1 MKMEPQVV
9 VITRSPVS
17 RAASL
22 LREAGYL
29 VSKRSPELAG
39 DHPGAEALVVDLRLF
54 ELIQW
59 LDKHRQDERV
69 LIITPNTI
77 VIKGVTARTVHAA
90 AIEDDLTSAVDRIVA
105 DQRIAA
111 HRAVKVLRLP
121 GTTKEEEPPY
131 NPLTSL
137 FGAMA
142 R

>member
-29 VSKRSPELAG
+29 VSKVPPELAG
-39 DHPGAEALVVDLRLF
+39 NHAEAEALVVDLRLF

-59 LDKHRQDERV
+59 LDELHDDDRI
-69 LIITPNTI
+69 LIIAPNMT
-77 VIKGVTARTVHAA
+77 VIKGLTARTVQAA

-121 GTTKEEEPPY
+121 ATTRADEPPY
-131 NPLTSL
+131 SPLTSF

>member
-17 RAASL
+17 RASSL

-29 VSKRSPELAG
+29 VSKSSPERSDLPAE
-39 DHPGAEALVVDLRLF
+39 AEALIVDLRLF
-54 ELIQW
+54 DLIQW
-59 LDKHRQDERV
+59 LEQHQNDARTVIIAPVATV
-69 LIITPNTI
+69 L
-77 VIKGVTARTVHAA
+77 KGVTVRTVHAG
-90 AIEDDLTSAVDRIVA
+90 AIEDDLVSAVDRIVA

-111 HRAVKVLRLP
+111 HRQLKVLRLP
-121 GTTKEEEPPY
+121 ATTRAEEAPY
-131 NPLTSL
+131 SPLTSF

>member
-1 MKMEPQVV
+1 MQMEPQVV

-29 VSKRSPELAG
+29 VSKLSPELAG
-39 DHPGAEALVVDLRLF
+39 GPIEAEAVIVDLRLF
-54 ELIQW
+54 DLNQW
-59 LDKHRQDERV
+59 LDQHRSDERI
-69 LIITPNTI
+69 LIIAPNTT
-77 VIKGVTARTVHAA
+77 VLKGATARTVQAS

-111 HRAVKVLRLP
+111 HRQVKVIRLP
-121 GTTKEEEPPY
+121 ATTKAEEAPY
-131 NPLTSL
+131 SPLTSF

>member
-17 RAASL
+17 RTSSL

-29 VSKRSPELAG
+29 VSKLSPEQAVL
-39 DHPGAEALVVDLRLF
+39 PVEAEALIVDLRLF
-54 ELIQW
+54 DLIQW
-59 LDKHRQDERV
+59 LERHNGDARI
-69 LIITPNTI
+69 LIIAPAAT
-77 VIKGVTARTVHAA
+77 VLKGVTARTVHAG
-90 AIEDDLTSAVDRIVA
+90 AIEDDLVSAVDRIVA

-111 HRAVKVLRLP
+111 HRQLKVLRLP
-121 GTTKEEEPPY
+121 ATTRADEAPY
-131 NPLTSL
+131 SPLTSF

>member
-17 RAASL
+17 RASSL

-29 VSKRSPELAG
+29 VSKSSPELSDPPAE
-39 DHPGAEALVVDLRLF
+39 AEALIVDLRLF
-54 ELIQW
+54 DLIQW
-59 LDKHRQDERV
+59 LEQHQNDART
-69 LIITPNTI
+69 LIIAPAAT
-77 VIKGVTARTVHAA
+77 VLKGVTARTVHAG
-90 AIEDDLTSAVDRIVA
+90 AIEDDLVSAVDRIVA

-111 HRAVKVLRLP
+111 HRQLKVLRLP
-121 GTTKEEEPPY
+121 ATTRAEEVPY
-131 NPLTSL
+131 SPLTSF

>member
-29 VSKRSPELAG
+29 VTKLSPEMAG
-39 DHPGAEALVVDLRLF
+39 GHPDAEALIVDLRLF
-54 ELIQW
+54 DLIQW
-59 LDKHRQDERV
+59 LDQHDNDDRI
-69 LIITPNTI
+69 LIVAPTAT
-77 VIKGVTARTVHAA
+77 VMKGVTARTVHAS
-90 AIEDDLTSAVDRIVA
+90 AIEDDFVSAVDRLVA

-111 HRAVKVLRLP
+111 HRELKMLRLSP
-121 GTTKEEEPPY
+121 AISASE
-131 NPLTSL
+131 TSYSPFTSF

>member
-29 VSKRSPELAG
+29 VNKLPPEMAG
-39 DHPGAEALVVDLRLF
+39 SDTEAEALVVDLRLF
-54 ELIQW
+54 DLIQW
-59 LDKHRQDERV
+59 LDQQRPDERV
-69 LIITPNTI
+69 LIIAPNTT
-77 VIKGVTARTVHAA
+77 VIKGIPARSVQAA

-111 HRAVKVLRLP
+111 HQQLKVLRLP
-121 GTTKEEEPPY
+121 ATTRAEEAPY
-131 NPLTSL
+131 SPLTSF

>member
-17 RAASL
+17 RASSL

-29 VSKRSPELAG
+29 VSKLPPEQAG
-39 DHPGAEALVVDLRLF
+39 HRIDAEALIVDLRLF
-54 ELIQW
+54 DLIQW
-59 LDKHRQDERV
+59 LDQHRSDERI
-69 LIITPNTI
+69 LIIAPTATVMN
-77 VIKGVTARTVHAA
+77 GVTARTVHAG
-90 AIEDDLTSAVDRIVA
+90 AIEDDLVSAVDRIVA

-111 HRAVKVLRLP
+111 HRELKVLRLP
-121 GTTKEEEPPY
+121 ATISASETSY
-131 NPLTSL
+131 NPLTSF

>member
-17 RAASL
+17 RASSL

-29 VSKRSPELAG
+29 VSKLSPELAG
-39 DHPGAEALVVDLRLF
+39 SSIEAEALIVDLRLF
-54 ELIQW
+54 DLIQW
-59 LDKHRQDERV
+59 LEQHQSDPRI
-69 LIITPNTI
+69 LIIAPATT
-77 VIKGVTARTVHAA
+77 VLKGVTARTVHAG
-90 AIEDDLTSAVDRIVA
+90 AIEDDLVSAVDRIVA

-111 HRAVKVLRLP
+111 HRQLRVLRLP
-121 GTTKEEEPPY
+121 ATTRAEEAAY
-131 NPLTSL
+131 NPLTSF

>member
-29 VSKRSPELAG
+29 VSKFSPELAANQIE
-39 DHPGAEALVVDLRLF
+39 AEAVIVDLRLF
-54 ELIQW
+54 DLIQW
-59 LDKHRQDERV
+59 LDRHRSDERI
-69 LIITPNTI
+69 LIIAPTAT
-77 VIKGVTARTVHAA
+77 VMKGVTAPTVHAN
-90 AIEDDLTSAVDRIVA
+90 AIEDDLVSAVDRIVA

-121 GTTKEEEPPY
+121 ATTRAEEAPY
-131 NPLTSL
+131 SPLTSF

>member
-29 VSKRSPELAG
+29 VSKLPPELAG
-39 DHPGAEALVVDLRLF
+39 SHTEAEALIIDLRLF
-54 ELIQW
+54 DLIQW
-59 LDKHRQDERV
+59 LDRHQSDER
-69 LIITPNTI
+69 I
-77 VIKGVTARTVHAA
+77 VIIAPTATVMKGVTARTVHAG
-90 AIEDDLTSAVDRIVA
+90 AIEDDLVSAVDRIVA
-105 DQRIAA
+105 DRRIAA
-111 HRAVKVLRLP
+111 HRDLKVLRLP
-121 GTTKEEEPPY
+121 AEICASETSY
-131 NPLTSL
+131 NPLASF

>member
-17 RAASL
+17 RVASL

-29 VSKRSPELAG
+29 VRKLPPELAG
-39 DHPGAEALVVDLRLF
+39 SPIEAEAVIVNLRLF
-54 ELIQW
+54 DLIQW
-59 LDKHRQDERV
+59 LDQHRGDDRL
-69 LIITPNTI
+69 LIIAPTAT
-77 VIKGVTARTVHAA
+77 VMKGVTARTVHPG
-90 AIEDDLTSAVDRIVA
+90 AIEDDLVSAVDRIVA

-111 HRAVKVLRLP
+111 HRELKVLRLP
-121 GTTKEEEPPY
+121 ATINPSETSY
-131 NPLTSL
+131 NPLTSF